1 MIDLVF
7 LRHNWLLEV
16 LLMIKDAEYD
26 SEKSSI
32 RVALLQVVVA
42 FGKRNQ
48 KALPPTV
55 KKEGSRVSLNR
66 MLPLQG

>member
-1 MIDLVF
+1 
-7 LRHNWLLEV
+7 
-16 LLMIKDAEYD
+16 MIKDAEYD